1 MSEVKLKEKGFTAK
15 MGMGNTHPA
24 VLAVWAAVIAVAHML
39 PSIPILGTGGTFSVS
54 SALVPLAGVFFG
66 PIGGAICAAVGNFIG
81 QIIAPHTAW
90 AGIATFLIG
99 TINAFVSGCVS
110 RGKWL
115 ISVGIIALGTV
126 LWFTHEIGR
135 QAPFFPIV
143 FYGLGAI
150 MAIIGGII
158 GTKLIKEANFF
169 KKFIAV
175 WLASFAGMVGAAALA
190 NYFSLVVYQLPAS
203 LWNMLIPISPTERA
217 IFSIGAGIIGVPLLI
232 GLPKIG
238 IFVGPEAGLEEDD
251 ED

>member
-1 MSEVKLKEKGFTAK
+1 
-15 MGMGNTHPA
+15 
-24 VLAVWAAVIAVAHML
+24 ML

-66 PIGGAICAAVGNFIG
+66 PIGGALCAAIGNFIG

-90 AGIATFLIG
+90 AGIGTFLIG
-99 TINAFVSGCVS
+99 TINAFVSGTVS
-110 RGKWL
+110 RGKWP
-115 ISVGIIALGTV
+115 IAVGIIALGTV

-135 QAPFFPIV
+135 QAPFFAIV

-190 NYFSLVVYQLPAS
+190 NYFSLVVYQL
-203 LWNMLIPISPTERA
+203 SPTERT

-238 IFVGPEAGLEEDD
+238 IFVGPEAGLEDDD